1 MKHVFFLFVTLLTFS
16 ASAQQLIK
24 GSILDAEGEVPFVNI
39 IIKHSTKGVL
49 SDEKGNFEIEAKSTD
64 TLQISSLGYA
74 TKELSVGDQKQ
85 LQVTLDEFEQLDE
98 VLVIGYTP
106 KYKTVTTVCC
116 GKRLGCYTE
125 TVCCCEDNLLSRN
138 DIAEQSKLYPNPS
151 RDGIFNLKIPND
163 IPDVDVTVADLT
175 GCVILKTTRTKLDCN
190 MVLDLSQQPTGIYIV
205 NLSSRGKQITSK
217 KAIRI

>member
-39 IIKHSTKGVL
+39 IIKHSNKGVL
-49 SDEKGNFEIEAKSTD
+49 ADEKGNFEIEAKSTD

-74 TKELSVGDQKQ
+74 TKELSVGNQKQ
-85 LQVTLDEFEQLDE
+85 LQITLDEFEQLDE
-98 VLVIGYTP
+98 VLIIGYTP

-125 TVCCCEDNLLSRN
+125 TVCFYDDNLNRN

-163 IPDVDVTVADLT
+163 VAEVNVIVADLT
-175 GCVILKTTRTKLDCN
+175 GRVILKTTKTKLDSN